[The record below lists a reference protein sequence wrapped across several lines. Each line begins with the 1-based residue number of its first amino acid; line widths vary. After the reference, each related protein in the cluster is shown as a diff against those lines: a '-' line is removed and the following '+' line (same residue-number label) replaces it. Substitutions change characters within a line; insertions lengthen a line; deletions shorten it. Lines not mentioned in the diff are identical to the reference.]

1 MYTDYYSGCI
11 YDKLMGFGFGLIL
24 LSLIFCVIVI
34 IAQWK
39 LFTKAGKPGWASIV
53 PFYCSYVEFQIFWG
67 NGWLFVLP
75 FILTFLSGIPVIGIV
90 LLVINVIIALLHQYK
105 TAEAFG
111 QGLGFTLG
119 LIFLHPIFLCIL
131 AFGDY
136 TYKGVPID
144 GASYNELKN
153 KFDKVDEMS
162 KNTAYEAPP
171 KEKEKDIKFENP
183 DDNLDDIIDAEPKKK
198 N

>member
-1 MYTDYYSGCI
+1 
-11 YDKLMGFGFGLIL
+11 MGFVLM
-24 LSLIFCVIVI
+24 I
-34 IAQWK
+34 I
-39 LFTKAGKPGWASIV
+39 
-53 PFYCSYVEFQIFWG
+53 
-67 NGWLFVLP
+67 N
-75 FILTFLSGIPVIGIV
+75 
-90 LLVINVIIALLHQYK
+90 LVIALLHQYK

-144 GASYNELKN
+144 GASYKELKN

-162 KNTAYEAPP
+162 KNTVYDAPP
-171 KEKEKDIKFENP
+171 EEKEKDIKFENP
-183 DDNLDDIIDAEPKKK
+183 DDNSDNIIDVDPKKK